1 MKLPFLHLWAE
12 GFKGQLARMDATG
25 AGKWALGAALVAI
38 IAHAGFIP
46 GKSGA
51 IWSAERINYDDPQ
64 VLEVLE
70 ASSVKD
76 IISGPTYYAYKPV
89 YFLSLKIDHFVAGL
103 TGTDVVTL
111 AHLMN
116 LLLHGLC
123 AAVLVV
129 LLASAL
135 GHVWIAGAA
144 GLLFAV
150 HPVHVESVAWLSERK
165 DVLSLLFVL
174 WAHWSWRMRRQEGR
188 GRWLVPAVWL
198 ALGGLTKGTVW
209 SYAGVILLD
218 ELLWARARDG
228 VTLRNA
234 FRTWLPLGLV
244 GILGVVM
251 DVLVGANAGPGAVS
265 HAASTPELIAAML
278 GVHARYFVNVIWP
291 SGLALDYA
299 IDPAGSWSSLWTW
312 AGALLLVAWGAVLV
326 LSWRRGFVLGV
337 LAAALWMGGLLP
349 VNNIWPKTSVLMAD
363 RYLHWPAIGI
373 YLLAVWALLR
383 LQSWKAPA
391 YGLIVIVLGVL
402 CVQRTRA
409 FASSEAVWTDT
420 LASVPTSGLA
430 HIQRGQDRTARMLYK
445 QAIEDADKGLELT
458 RRPELRIRARLVR
471 CAALLGLAGED
482 LARAPRRIR
491 QLGNEARA
499 TLREITALPDTALV
513 RAERNGVASEAEV
526 FLGNALQADGL
537 SAAALEAFDRAS
549 RLDPDNGIALYN
561 YATSLTRLGEPDA
574 LEEAVLI
581 LRRAITLLVGTPTHE
596 LALIQIATV
605 HARQGDQASA
615 LRELGRTKRL
625 YPESVEA
632 LYAEARIRLEARSE
646 VAQAKELLAQIRRID
661 PDHRKAS
668 RLQADLY
675 LAEGKAYLR
684 KAMQDSDP
692 EATSRAL
699 TKFDLAVKA
708 DPRYWEA
715 YVAAGDALFEK
726 GKFPEAR
733 DSYANARKIER
744 SLRWVTQLIA
754 RSHVLEAA
762 WLDRYGTTDA
772 QRAHAAKVMAAG
784 VRLDVGRIDLG
795 FTPYTVELPL
805 LRSLAD
811 AWEQA
816 EKEDR
821 FEAAAVLR
829 AAAHLCSGDRGRA
842 LRQLRPV
849 LSNRSEEARPRV
861 ILDAALL
868 LRGLIYQGRTQLDAA
883 RRDFERIEERRPDD
897 AVPELHKL
905 RLSLRVAAARLQT
918 AEADPDDRDRLRRVR
933 STYRDRLDTIRT
945 FADANPGMVQAGL
958 AAAEADLVQSRWTPA
973 LKRLNQMADRFPEEP
988 SVYRGRSAVYLA
1000 QRLQTPDGD
1009 MARHLIKL
1017 GSRELQKALQ
1027 LDPRDVRTYLDASGL
1042 ARTAQDLRSA
1052 LRHARS
1058 AWHLEIHRQGPA
1070 ARELSDLLVAMGR
1083 KALEAR
1089 TLEEVTR
1096 YVEEARK
1103 VAPGRVGPWLLEAE
1117 RALSTPSQSRLLNA
1131 EKLVNKAVGLE
1142 PLHPD
1147 IPPLLGRIHREMGI
1161 VAVTRMGLSR
1171 EPRNPALDRE
1181 GNPDPAFKALSVQE
1195 QGALIQKFQAAREK
1209 VRARRAE
1216 YRRTGLRYLDSAL
1229 SLLEQQSDEWLA
1241 VKDRIDALRESDPE
1255 LRAEHERNAVQVHEV
1270 RGRQLRREGDIAGA
1284 LDAYLEAVSAYP
1296 DLTGSHLRIV
1306 ECVNLLLHD
1315 WDWKDEKRFQRGNS
1329 LINVA
1334 FLSLHRLDRLVI
1346 GGGLLERHYHRGELQ
1361 DRLLTG
1367 GQGGEEVKAAAIKAY
1382 ETYVGLADAW
1392 LSEEAKKPVLP
1403 DPLPDPLP
1411 EKFDRRDY
1419 RAADRRLEWRRT
1431 LMQRAE
1437 AKLQALRGS

>member
-1 MKLPFLHLWAE
+1 MKLPFLNLWAE

-46 GKSGA
+46 GQSGA
-51 IWSAERINYDDPQ
+51 VWSAKAINYDDPQ

-70 ASSVKD
+70 TSSVRD
-76 IISGPTYYAYKPV
+76 IIAGPTYYAYKPV
-89 YFLSLKIDHFVAGL
+89 YFLSLKVDHVVADLLGL
-103 TGTDVVTL
+103 DVVTL
-111 AHLMN
+111 AKLMN

-123 AAVLVV
+123 VAVLVV
-129 LLASAL
+129 LLANAL
-135 GHVWIAGAA
+135 GHIWIAGAA

-165 DVLSLLFVL
+165 DVLSLLCVL

-188 GRWLVPAVWL
+188 GRWLVPAIWL

-218 ELLWARARDG
+218 ELLWARTREDASLG
-228 VTLRNA
+228 KA

-244 GILGVVM
+244 GVGGVVL
-251 DVLVGANAGPGAVS
+251 DVLVGANAGPGAVR
-265 HAASTPELIAAML
+265 HDATTPELIAAML
-278 GVHARYFVNVIWP
+278 GVHARYLFNVIWP

-299 IDPAGSWSSLWTW
+299 IDPAGSWSSAWTV
-312 AGALLLVAWGAVLV
+312 AGALLLIGWLALLFV
-326 LSWRRGFVLGV
+326 SWRKGFALGV
-337 LAAALWMGGLLP
+337 LAAALWLGGLLP

-363 RYLHWPAIGI
+363 RYLHWPAIGV
-373 YLLAVWALLR
+373 YLLAVWGLLR
-383 LQSWKAPA
+383 LQSWKAPVF
-391 YGLIVIVLGVL
+391 GLIVIVLGVA

-420 LASVPTSGLA
+420 LASVPSSGLA
-430 HIQRGQDRTARMLYK
+430 HIQRGQDRTARLLYK

-491 QLGNEARA
+491 QLGDEARA
-499 TLREITALPDTALV
+499 ALREIAALPDTALV
-513 RAERNGVASEAEV
+513 RTERSGVASEAEV

-581 LRRAITLLVGTPTHE
+581 LRRAITLLRDTPTHE
-596 LALIQIATV
+596 LALIQLATV
-605 HARQGDQASA
+605 HARQGDQAGA
-615 LRELGRTKRL
+615 LRELGRTMRL

-646 VAQAKELLAQIRRID
+646 VTKAKELLAQIRRID
-661 PDHRKAS
+661 PDHRKAA

-684 KAMQDSDP
+684 KAMQESDP

-699 TKFDLAVKA
+699 AKFDLAVEA

-726 GKFPEAR
+726 GQFPEAR
-733 DSYANARKIER
+733 ERYGKARRIER

-762 WLDRYGTTDA
+762 WLDRYGTSDA
-772 QRAHAAKVMAAG
+772 QSVHAAKVMAAG

-795 FTPYTVELPL
+795 FTPYTMELPL
-805 LRSLAD
+805 LRELAE
-811 AWEQA
+811 AWQET
-816 EKEDR
+816 EKEDHY
-821 FEAAAVLR
+821 EAGAVLR

-842 LRQLRPV
+842 MQQLRPV
-849 LSNRSEEARPRV
+849 LSNRSEEARPRA
-861 ILDAALL
+861 IFDAALL
-868 LRGLIYQGRTQLDAA
+868 LRGLVYQGRTQLDAA
-883 RRDFERIEERRPDD
+883 RRDFERVATRRPDD
-897 AVPELHKL
+897 PVPSLHKL
-905 RLSLRVAAARLQT
+905 RLSLRVAGARLQT
-918 AEADPDDRDRLRRVR
+918 AEADTDDMDRLERART
-933 STYRDRLDTIRT
+933 TYRGRLDAIRA

-958 AAAEADLVQSRWTPA
+958 AAAEADLAQSRWTPA
-973 LKRLNQMADRFPEEP
+973 LRRLNELAERFPEEP

-1000 QRLQTPDGD
+1000 QRLQTPDGE

-1052 LRHARS
+1052 LRHARA

-1096 YVEEARK
+1096 YADEARK

-1117 RALSTPSQSRLLNA
+1117 RALSTPSQSRLLDA

-1161 VAVTRMGLSR
+1161 VAVTRMGLIR
-1171 EPRNPALDRE
+1171 EPRNPAEDRD
-1181 GNPDPAFKALSVQE
+1181 GNPSAAFKALSVKE
-1195 QGALIQKFQAAREK
+1195 QGELVQKYQAAKERVREK
-1209 VRARRAE
+1209 RSQ
-1216 YRRTGLRYLDSAL
+1216 YRQTGLRYLDSAL
-1229 SLLEQQSDEWLA
+1229 SLLEKGSDEWLA
-1241 VKDRIDALRESDPE
+1241 VKDRIDALRTSDPD
-1255 LRAEHERNAVQVHEV
+1255 LRAEQERRAVQVHAA
-1270 RGRQLRREGDIAGA
+1270 RGRQLRRQGDIAGA
-1284 LDAYLEAVSAYP
+1284 LDAYLEAVAAYP
-1296 DLTGSHLRIV
+1296 AFTGAHLRV
-1306 ECVNLLLHD
+1306 AECVNLLLHD
-1315 WDWKDEKRFQRGNS
+1315 WDWKDEKRFRRGNS
-1329 LINVA
+1329 LVNVA
-1334 FLSLHRLDRLVI
+1334 FLSLHSLDRLDME
-1346 GGGLLERHYHRGELQ
+1346 GAYLERHYHRGELQ

-1367 GQGGEEVKAAAIKAY
+1367 GQGGEEVKSAAIKAY
-1382 ETYVGLADAW
+1382 ETYIGQVVAWLAD
-1392 LSEEAKKPVLP
+1392 EESKPVLP
-1403 DPLPDPLP
+1403 DPPP
-1411 EKFDRRDY
+1411 EDY
-1419 RAADRRLEWRRT
+1419 KRGEYRVPERRLEFRRG
-1431 LMQRAE
+1431 LVQRAK
-1437 AKLQALRGS
+1437 AKLRALRGS